1 MGNNFEMRLYDVD
14 EYEEPRSARRPV
26 RTRQPVAE
34 YYAEA
39 EIQQGIGRLGVD
51 RNGALVGIE
60 FDENVIRRMRPEPL
74 GAYLLTALH
83 AAEDLARQ
91 KKVAEHLRYR

>member
-14 EYEEPRSARRPV
+14 EFEGARSARRPV
-26 RTRQPVAE
+26 SSRQPAAV

-60 FDENVIRRMRPEPL
+60 LDENVIRRMRPDPL
-74 GAYLLTALH
+74 GAYLLAALH
-83 AAEDLARQ
+83 AAEALARQ
-91 KKVAEHLRYR
+91 KKIDEHRRYR